1 MTWRNKR
8 DHINNYTCKWRN
20 SDLGKTNPNH
30 QYFMRLINK
39 ETADYLRENKDYF
52 LANKPEVYYSMM
64 NRKLPKKYIKE
75 KTVVTPVNAYVPP
88 QSKMSKEE
96 LNQILEKQLQD
107 RRDKE
112 QAIKIKKDKQKK
124 EQERARYNRE
134 TFERERRYIYWV
146 NPSRPI
152 NQNKLGSSQQWRIE
166 KKHKYYD

>member
-1 MTWRNKR
+1 
-8 DHINNYTCKWRN
+8 
-20 SDLGKTNPNH
+20 
-30 QYFMRLINK
+30 
-39 ETADYLRENKDYF
+39 
-52 LANKPEVYYSMM
+52 
-64 NRKLPKKYIKE
+64 
-75 KTVVTPVNAYVPP
+75 
-88 QSKMSKEE
+88 MSKEE